1 MPAELSRG
9 RQGSFACI
17 IVLAAT
23 MLVAAC
29 AGRSSESLEQA
40 RSAVATARADQ
51 QVVAQAPEQLS
62 EAEQALEL
70 ADSAYQSSATQDEVD
85 HLAYVAKQRA
95 GIAEAL
101 ADEQAALAEIEGMSG
116 QREALLLQARDQHIR
131 VLETELAELQ
141 ADHTERGLVVT
152 MAEES
157 LFDADQ
163 SELKSGGMQRLA
175 RVAEF
180 LRDHL
185 DRNLLIEEHTDS
197 SAPYDYNLALSQ
209 RRANAIED
217 FLITQ
222 GVEPTRIGAYGYGEQ
237 LPIATNETAVGRQA
251 NRRVE
256 LVILD
261 AGESMSPRPVALR

>member
-1 MPAELSRG
+1 
-9 RQGSFACI
+9 
-17 IVLAAT
+17 
-23 MLVAAC
+23 
-29 AGRSSESLEQA
+29 
-40 RSAVATARADQ
+40 
-51 QVVAQAPEQLS
+51 
-62 EAEQALEL
+62 
-70 ADSAYQSSATQDEVD
+70 
-85 HLAYVAKQRA
+85 
-95 GIAEAL
+95 
-101 ADEQAALAEIEGMSG
+101 MSG

-152 MAEES
+152 MAEEICS
-157 LFDADQ
+157 TPTSRNSSPAAC
-163 SELKSGGMQRLA
+163 SAA
-175 RVAEF
+175 RVAGL

-197 SAPYDYNLALSQ
+197 SAPYDYNLALLRS
-209 RRANAIED
+209 AAPNALRD

-261 AGESMSPRPVALR
+261 AGRTMSPRPSLFGRSYVYRFAPRYPEHVAGALVVEIAGEHEQMVRQAVEVLDRDRADRLA